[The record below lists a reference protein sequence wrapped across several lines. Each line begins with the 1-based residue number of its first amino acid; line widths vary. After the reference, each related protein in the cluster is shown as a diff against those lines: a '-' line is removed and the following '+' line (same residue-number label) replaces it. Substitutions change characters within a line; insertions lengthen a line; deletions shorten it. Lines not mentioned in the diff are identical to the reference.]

1 MQSTKSKRQESLHLH
16 SKVWSRKYVKGS
28 FLGQLPRVEIDGLN
42 PSPASLNIKYHF
54 VALFYHFI
62 LIDR

>member
-42 PSPASLNIKYHF
+42 LNIKYHF